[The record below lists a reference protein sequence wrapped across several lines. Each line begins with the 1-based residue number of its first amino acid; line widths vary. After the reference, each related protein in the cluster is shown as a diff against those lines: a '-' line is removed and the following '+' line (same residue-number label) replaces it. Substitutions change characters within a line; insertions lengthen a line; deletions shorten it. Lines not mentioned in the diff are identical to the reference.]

1 MNEGIEKNALSQPE
15 IHAAL
20 DEIYNLASDI
30 QNAGFEVREASHRLG
45 RDHEPEPDEARDE
58 AKLSENVMG
67 RLAHLRQYLN
77 TIRRDVQATAGAMNR
92 LV

>member
-1 MNEGIEKNALSQPE
+1 MNEGIQANTVSQPE

-30 QNAGFEVREASHRLG
+30 QHAGFEVREASHRLG
-45 RDHEPEPDEARDE
+45 RDFEPETDEARDE

-67 RLAHLRQYLN
+67 RLGHLRQYLN
-77 TIRRDVQATAGAMNR
+77 AIRRDIQATAGAMNR